1 MIESYFI
8 LLSFILFFIGLF
20 GIIISQTNLL
30 TILLCLELII
40 LTCALNFIFISRS
53 LSDIKGQIFALLL
66 LVVSAAE
73 TAFGLGLIIRIYKT
87 QEINNIIQFKR
98 FKY

>member
-1 MIESYFI
+1 MTNYFI
-8 LLSFILFFIGLF
+8 LLNFILFFIGLIS
-20 GIIISQTNLL
+20 IITNQTNLL

-40 LTCALNFIFISRS
+40 LTCALNFIFISQ
-53 LSDIKGQIFALLL
+53 LFNDNKGQIFALLL

-73 TAFGLGLIIRIYKT
+73 TAFGLGLIIRIYKI
-87 QEINNIIQFKR
+87 QGISNILQFKR